1 MIVLPFVEIST
12 LKFKAAYSVSL
23 KQNSQCAVQQRTAT
37 EISKHGHF
45 CDFTKIYHELGK
57 H

>member
-1 MIVLPFVEIST
+1 MIVLPFVAIST

-23 KQNSQCAVQQRTAT
+23 KQNSQCAVPQRTAT

-45 CDFTKIYHELGK
+45 WDFTKIYHELGK